1 MKREQFMKWL
11 LAAGLCFASV
21 PAAAEVVN
29 SSASGFHV
37 RQTVQLVVPT
47 PLAYG
52 AFIQIGSWW
61 NSEHSYSGDAAN
73 LSLSVTPG
81 GCFCERIPKSGGG
94 IEHLRVTYVDP
105 GNRLVLTG
113 SLGPLL
119 YEATAGVMDVRVERI
134 AGGSRVT
141 LDYKVAGFADGNA
154 QKLAPLVDSVL
165 GDQMRRFRAYA
176 ARRPKS

>member
-1 MKREQFMKWL
+1 MKWP
-11 LAAGLCFASV
+11 LAAGLCLAST
-21 PAAAEVVN
+21 PAAAEVV
-29 SSASGFHV
+29 SASATGFHV

-47 PLAYG
+47 PLAYDS
-52 AFIQIGSWW
+52 FTQIGSWW
-61 NSEHSYSGDAAN
+61 NGEHTYSGDPAN

-81 GCFCERIPKSGGG
+81 GCFCERIPKTGGG
-94 IEHLRVTYVDP
+94 IEHLRVAYVDP

-119 YEATAGVMDVRVERI
+119 YEGTAGVMDVRIERI

-141 LDYKVAGFADGNA
+141 LDYKVAGFAEGNA

-176 ARRPKS
+176 AKRPKS